1 MNIIGK
7 WKVKKIGVFQPDFS
21 IKMLTPQ
28 EIEALEDFEDAEE
41 YLNMASAIVEF
52 LPDGTMNTLFPVT
65 KELEEQLIAEGKEIV
80 DGFGIMDTTTWKEE
94 NGEYFYDTKIKGEIL
109 GEKVSS
115 FEKLV
120 FEGDCIV
127 VSQMLLEKLEQ

>member
-94 NGEYFYDTKIKGEIL
+94 KGEYFYDTKIKGEIL

-115 FEKLV
+115 LEKLV
-120 FEGDCIV
+120 FEGDCIL